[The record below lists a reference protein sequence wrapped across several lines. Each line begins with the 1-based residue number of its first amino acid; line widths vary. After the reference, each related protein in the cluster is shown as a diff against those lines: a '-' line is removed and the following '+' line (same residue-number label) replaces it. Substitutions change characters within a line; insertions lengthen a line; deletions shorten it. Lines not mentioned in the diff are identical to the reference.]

1 MNRPTA
7 VPQDK
12 QPIVFCDFDGTITLS
27 DNIVAI
33 MKHFDPP
40 GCEQI
45 VNDIVSGAKSI
56 RQGVGEMFA
65 LLPSSLKEDIT
76 QYVLNTAGIRPGFA
90 ELLKLCREK
99 EIPFYVTSGG
109 IDFFLRPLLAPFD
122 IEESHIFCNSADFAG
137 ERIEIVWPHPCDEHC
152 KNDCGMCKTRV
163 IRRFPEDRYFRM
175 LIGDSI
181 TDFEGAKL
189 ADLVFARSHLATRC
203 RELGLPHHEYDTF
216 FDVIRVLETLANPG
230 APESVTS

>member
-1 MNRPTA
+1 M
-7 VPQDK
+7 PQGK

-40 GCEQI
+40 GWEPI

-65 LLPSSLKEDIT
+65 LFESARKEEIT
-76 QYVLNTAGIRPGFA
+76 KYVLDTAGIRPGFA
-90 ELLKLCREK
+90 ELLALCKEK
-99 EIPFYVTSGG
+99 SIPFYVTSGG

-122 IEESHIFCNSADFAG
+122 IEESRIFCNSASFEG
-137 ERIEIVWPHPCDEHC
+137 ERIEILWPHPCDEQCH
-152 KNDCGMCKTRV
+152 NDCGMCKTRV
-163 IRRFPEDRYFRM
+163 IRRFPKDEYFRM
-175 LIGDSI
+175 LIGDSV
-181 TDFEGAKL
+181 TDFEGAKI

-216 FDVIRVLETLANPG
+216 FDVIDVLRTLTTERSGSNET
-230 APESVTS
+230 EERTSE